1 MLQHSKEC
9 CNKVEELEVEISIVT
24 KENYVARKDEDE
36 RIEDC
41 RDTVYIMLQ
50 HFKPMSQHKA
60 RLKDKKFCCDKEI
73 LCREIFQEHQRTTSR
88 LQQSF
93 YVVTQDTHCKT
104 HVNLNFSKKWQNG
117 KLPL

>member
-1 MLQHSKEC
+1 MS
-9 CNKVEELEVEISIVT
+9 
-24 KENYVARKDEDE
+24 
-36 RIEDC
+36 
-41 RDTVYIMLQ
+41 Q

-60 RLKDKKFCCDKEI
+60 RLKDKKFCRDEDI
-73 LCREIFQEHQRTTSR
+73 LCRDIFQEQQRMTSG

-104 HVNLNFSKKWQNG
+104 HVNLNFFEKWQND